1 MVQDDKRRMTE
12 KVKFIQITRT
22 ICPKTG
28 IHYLD
33 AISDDGMH
41 WMAQMVHKIDSD
53 EPYLLYKKLWYKDP
67 QMPMIFE

>member
-1 MVQDDKRRMTE
+1 MVQSDKRRMTE

-53 EPYLLYKKLWYKDP
+53 EPYLLYKKVWYKDP
-67 QMPMIFE
+67 QMPMIFD

>member
-53 EPYLLYKKLWYKDP
+53 EPYLLYKKVWYKDP
-67 QMPMIFE
+67 QMPMIFD

>member
-1 MVQDDKRRMTE
+1 MVQSDKRRMTE
-12 KVKFIQITRT
+12 KVKFTQITRT

-53 EPYLLYKKLWYKDP
+53 EPYLLYKKVWYKDP
-67 QMPMIFE
+67 QQPYPIN

>member
-1 MVQDDKRRMTE
+1 MVQSDKRRMTE

-53 EPYLLYKKLWYKDP
+53 EPYLLYKKVWYKDP
-67 QMPMIFE
+67 QMPYDI